1 MNDLI
6 KDMEGDQD
14 EALDNYL
21 PMPVT
26 LDVPVFATSYLGEM
40 PIPED
45 NPMTVEGVFLGRKLF
60 YDTRLSDDSTKSC
73 ASCHLQSA
81 GFTDPEQ
88 FSEGITGERGTR
100 NAMQVINAGWF
111 TSFFWDGRAATL
123 EDQALG
129 PVVNPVEL
137 NTTWPKVEEKISND
151 RLYPALFKMAF
162 GSYEIDSIQIVKAI
176 SQFERTLL
184 SFNSRYDDYFYGDFS
199 GFTESEE
206 NGFDIYFS
214 EKGDCI
220 HCHAGP
226 ILTDNEFRNNGLDSE
241 LTDLGL
247 ADVTGLSTDEGK
259 FKVPT
264 LRNIEYTGPYM
275 HDGRFETLEE
285 VVEHYNSG
293 VHADSPNL
301 DDEMHNA
308 SEGLNLTNEEKTD
321 LINFLKTFS
330 EPEFLTNTNFS
341 DPFID

>member
-1 MNDLI
+1 M
-6 KDMEGDQD
+6 
-14 EALDNYL
+14 
-21 PMPVT
+21 
-26 LDVPVFATSYLGEM
+26 
-40 PIPED
+40 
-45 NPMTVEGVFLGRKLF
+45 
-60 YDTRLSDDSTKSC
+60 
-73 ASCHLQSA
+73 
-81 GFTDPEQ
+81 
-88 FSEGITGERGTR
+88 
-100 NAMQVINAGWF
+100 
-111 TSFFWDGRAATL
+111 
-123 EDQALG
+123 
-129 PVVNPVEL
+129 
-137 NTTWPKVEEKISND
+137 
-151 RLYPALFKMAF
+151 
-162 GSYEIDSIQIVKAI
+162 QIVKAI

-184 SFNSRYDDYFYGDFS
+184 SFNSRYDNYFYGDFT
-199 GFTESEE
+199 GFTESET

-330 EPEFLTNTNFS
+330 EPDFLTNTHFS